1 VNFSNLLP
9 ALLLASSVG
18 LRAQTLEVTPN
29 RVMVDEV
36 ATIRATGL
44 QPNEHVSIHAELIDG
59 TGDKWSSQAEFIADA
74 QGAIDTSKQPPVA
87 GSYKKDASAPLQ
99 AMGLVWS
106 MMPASRKETRYQPP
120 RNFGAQTIEFQL
132 MRGTTELATAHLEQ
146 VAMAEGIERVTLRD
160 AGLRG
165 VLFLPPGQDKHPGIL
180 VLGGSEGGVPA
191 RRAAWFASHGYA
203 ALALAYFRYEDL
215 PNELAGIP
223 LEYFGRALSWM
234 ARQPQIDADHIGVSG
249 TSRGGELALQLG
261 SMYPVIKAVV
271 AYVPANVRYR
281 ACCGFTSVPYTWTWT
296 GKPLAFGED
305 SRAAI
310 DVERTQGPI
319 LLISGEADGVW
330 SSSSMADSVIARLKK
345 AHFSYSFANLK
356 YPQAGHASG
365 RPEIVPAW
373 EGRGQN
379 PLTGREVDLGGTP
392 KGNAESTL
400 DAIPKVLAFLKESLH
415 AQ

>member
-1 VNFSNLLP
+1 MHRLTLFLLI
-9 ALLLASSVG
+9 ACLG
-18 LRAQTLEVTPN
+18 LRAQTLEVSPN
-29 RVMVDEV
+29 RAMMDEI
-36 ATIRATGL
+36 ATIHATGL

-59 TGDKWSSQAEFIADA
+59 AGDKWSSQADFATDA
-74 QGAIDTSKQPPVA
+74 QGAVDTSKQAPIA
-87 GSYKKDASAPLQ
+87 GSYKKEAS

-106 MMPASRKETRYQPP
+106 MSPSSRKEARYQPP
-120 RNFGAQTIEFQL
+120 RNFGAQTIEFKL
-132 MRGTTELATAHLEQ
+132 MRGATQLATAQLEQ
-146 VAMAEGIERVTLRD
+146 VAMAEGIQRVTLRD

-165 VLFLPPGQDKHPGIL
+165 VLFLPPGKDKHPGIL
-180 VLGGSEGGVPA
+180 VLGGSEGGLPA

-215 PNELAGIP
+215 TNELAGIP
-223 LEYFGRALSWM
+223 LEYFGQALSWM
-234 ARQPQIDADHIGVSG
+234 EQQPQIDAGRIAVSG

-261 SMYPVIKAVV
+261 SMYPIIKAVV

-281 ACCGFTSVPYTWTWT
+281 ACCGLSSVPYAWTWT
-296 GKPLAFGED
+296 GKPLAFGQD
-305 SRAAI
+305 SRATI

-330 SSSSMADSVIARLKK
+330 SSSSMADSVVARLKK
-345 AHFSYSFANLK
+345 AHFTHNFANLK

-400 DAIPKVLAFLKESLH
+400 DAIPKVLAFLKESL
-415 AQ
+415 Q

>member
-1 VNFSNLLP
+1 MPRLALFLLV
-9 ALLLASSVG
+9 SCVG
-18 LRAQTLEVTPN
+18 LYAQTLEVSPN
-29 RVMVDEV
+29 RVMMDEV

-59 TGDKWSSQAEFIADA
+59 AGDRWSSQADFAADA
-74 QGAIDTSKQPPVA
+74 QGAIDTSKQAPVS
-87 GSYKKDASAPLQ
+87 GSYKKEAS

-106 MMPASRKETRYQPP
+106 MMPSSHKEARYQPP
-120 RNFGAQTIEFQL
+120 RNFGAQTIEFKL
-132 MRGTTELATAHLEQ
+132 MRGATQIASAHLEQ
-146 VAMAEGIERVTLRD
+146 FAMAEGIERVTLRD

-165 VLFLPPGQDKHPGIL
+165 VLFLPPGKDKHPGIL
-180 VLGGSEGGVPA
+180 VLGGSEGGLPA
-191 RRAAWFASHGYA
+191 RRAVWFASHGYA

-215 PNELAGIP
+215 TNELAGIP
-223 LEYFGRALSWM
+223 LEYFGQALSWM
-234 ARQPQIDADHIGVSG
+234 QQQPQIDAGRIAVSG

-281 ACCGFTSVPYTWTWT
+281 ACCGLTSVPYAWTWT
-296 GKPLAFGED
+296 GKPLAFRQD
-305 SRAAI
+305 SRATI

-319 LLISGEADGVW
+319 LLISGESDGVW

-345 AHFSYSFANLK
+345 AHFTHNFANLK

-400 DAIPKVLAFLKESLH
+400 DAIPKVLAFLKESL
-415 AQ
+415 Q

>member
-1 VNFSNLLP
+1 MNFCNLVL
-9 ALLLASSVG
+9 ALVCASITG
-18 LRAQTLEVTPN
+18 LHAQILEVSPN
-29 RVMVDEV
+29 RVMMDEV
-36 ATIRATGL
+36 ATIHAIGL
-44 QPNEHVSIHAELIDG
+44 QANEHVSIHAELIDG
-59 TGDKWSSQAEFIADA
+59 AGDRWSSQADFTADA
-74 QGAIDTSKQPPVA
+74 QGAIDTSKQSPIA
-87 GSYKKDASAPLQ
+87 GSYKKDVS
-99 AMGLVWS
+99 AMGLIWS
-106 MMPASRKETRYQPP
+106 MMPSPRKEARYQSP
-120 RNFGAQTIEFQL
+120 RNFGAQTIEFRL
-132 MRGTTELATAHLEQ
+132 MRGATQLASAQLEQ
-146 VAMAEGIERVTLRD
+146 LAMAEGIERVTLRD

-165 VLFLPPGQDKHPGIL
+165 VLFLPPGKDKHPGIL
-180 VLGGSEGGVPA
+180 VLGGSEGGLPA

-215 PNELAGIP
+215 PGELAGIP
-223 LEYFGRALSWM
+223 LEYFGRALTWM
-234 ARQPQIDADHIGVSG
+234 EEQPQIDAGHIAVSG

-261 SMYPVIKAVV
+261 SMYPAIKAVV
-271 AYVPANVRYR
+271 AYVPANVRYQ
-281 ACCGFTSVPYTWTWT
+281 ACCGFTSVPYAWTWT
-296 GKPLAFGED
+296 GKPLAFRPD

-310 DVERTQGPI
+310 DVELTQGPI

-330 SSSSMADSVIARLKK
+330 SSSSMADAVIARLKR
-345 AHFSYSFANLK
+345 AHFAHNVEHLK

>member
-1 VNFSNLLP
+1 MRRLTF
-9 ALLLASSVG
+9 LLLASSFG
-18 LRAQTLEVTPN
+18 LRAQTLEVAPN
-29 RVMVDEV
+29 RVLLDEV
-36 ATIRATGL
+36 ATIRAAGL
-44 QPNEHVSIHAELIDG
+44 QPNERVSIHAELTDG
-59 TGDKWSSQAEFIADA
+59 AGDRWSSQADFVADA
-74 QGAIDTSKQPPVA
+74 QGVVDTSKQPPVA

-99 AMGLVWS
+99 AMGLIWS
-106 MMPASRKETRYQPP
+106 MTPSSRKEARYQLP
-120 RNFGAQTIEFQL
+120 RNFGAQTIEFHL
-132 MRGTTELATAHLEQ
+132 MRGAAQLASAQLEQ
-146 VAMAEGIERVTLRD
+146 LAMAEGIERVTLRD

-165 VLFLPPGQDKHPGIL
+165 VLFLPPGKDKHPAVL
-180 VLGGSEGGVPA
+180 VLGGSEGGLPA

-223 LEYFGRALSWM
+223 LEYFGRALTWM
-234 ARQPQIDADHIGVSG
+234 SRQPQIDGDHIGVSG

-281 ACCGFTSVPYTWTWT
+281 ACCGLTSVPYAWTWM
-296 GKPLAFGED
+296 GQGLAFGQD
-305 SRAAI
+305 LRAAI
-310 DVERTQGPI
+310 QVELTQGPI
-319 LLISGEADGVW
+319 LLISGEDDHVW
-330 SSSSMADSVIARLKK
+330 SSSSMADSVVARLKR
-345 AHFSYSFANLK
+345 AHFAHSFATLK

-400 DAIPKVLAFLKESLH
+400 DAIPKVLAFLKDSLQAH
-415 AQ
+415 